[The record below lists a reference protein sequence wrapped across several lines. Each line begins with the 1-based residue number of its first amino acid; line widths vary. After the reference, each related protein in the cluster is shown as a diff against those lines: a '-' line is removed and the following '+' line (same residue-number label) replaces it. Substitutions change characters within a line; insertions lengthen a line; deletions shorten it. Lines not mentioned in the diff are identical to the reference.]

1 MSIIDPQT
9 GLQALP
15 EDKFWKVEKD
25 TYKFQGHHIYRMV
38 LMGITYR
45 EVKRLKWYGK
55 VYTKTLAVHK
65 ELHKEPIWN
74 NDSSRSV
81 GYDPGY
87 APIIT
92 PAHLRKASVRT
103 LKEYEEERAK
113 ALRLAEQVDNSA
125 ELLGEYPPKS
135 IIGKENV

>member
-1 MSIIDPQT
+1 MNTIDPQT

-25 TYKFQGHHIYRMV
+25 TYKYQGHHIYRMV

-55 VYTKTLAVHK
+55 VYTKTVADHT

-74 NDSSRSV
+74 RDGGTGRYES
-81 GYDPGY
+81 GY

-92 PAHLRKASVRT
+92 PRHLRAASIRT
-103 LKEYEEERAK
+103 LEEYEEELAK
-113 ALRLAEQVDNSA
+113 AARLAEQEDNSE
-125 ELLGEYPPKS
+125 ELLGEYPPNS
-135 IIGKENV
+135 IIGKETE